1 MQNKEWVVSHHYS
14 IWTLTRYPCESK
26 ATQDYLNLGSVSIL
40 HTKACMLGLTDTD
53 FSRNR
58 NRTPMESKRLLL
70 AFLQLGVSSVQK
82 IMSSVAFMIFESQ
95 LLYLYQSA
103 FVAVTFKAIL
113 SIFTSIFFQS
123 LFQIVKEKMS
133 TLRHYLFFLFLNSNI
148 HYK

>member
-1 MQNKEWVVSHHYS
+1 
-14 IWTLTRYPCESK
+14 
-26 ATQDYLNLGSVSIL
+26 
-40 HTKACMLGLTDTD
+40 MLGLTDTD

-113 SIFTSIFFQS
+113 SIFTSFF
-123 LFQIVKEKMS
+123 F
-133 TLRHYLFFLFLNSNI
+133 
-148 HYK
+148 